1 MSQRLWKAARAAV
14 IAVALAGSAAPAAPV
29 PTEAKPGESP
39 VSKARKALDQ
49 KITAKAEGK
58 TLTEAIELLKDIAKV
73 DIALDTSTIQMLGM
87 DPDQAIITFDFKGV
101 TLKEGLK
108 TAFAS
113 MNLRCGVTATGIV
126 VSTDEGLTV
135 RQLRHRVNLDIDG
148 KSLAEVLKSLAEE
161 SGASV
166 SIDPRAKKAAEE
178 KITLKLDDAPL
189 ESAVRLAANVGG
201 LSVVRMSNLL
211 FVTTDAN
218 AEKLRPDADKPVG
231 PTPGNPIFGGVER
244 GFGAPGGGAVPL
256 PEKALPPPSLEIT
269 PPEVKK

>member
-1 MSQRLWKAARAAV
+1 MSQRLWKATRAV
-14 IAVALAGSAAPAAPV
+14 VLAVALAASAARAAPV

-49 KITAKAEGK
+49 KITAKAESK
-58 TLTEAIELLKDIAKV
+58 TLTEAIELLKEVAKV
-73 DIALDTSTIQMLGM
+73 DIALDTTTIQMLGL
-87 DPDQAIITFDFKGV
+87 DPNQAIITFDFKGV

-113 MNLRCGVTATGIV
+113 MNLRCGITATGIV

-135 RQLRHRVNLDIDG
+135 RQLRHRVNLDAEG
-148 KSLAEVLKSLAEE
+148 KSLAEVLKLLAEE
-161 SGASV
+161 TGANV
-166 SIDPRAKKAAEE
+166 SIDPRAKKAADE

-201 LSVVRMSNLL
+201 LSVVRMSNIL

-218 AEKLRPDADKPVG
+218 AEKLRPDADRPVG
-231 PTPGNPIFGGVER
+231 PTPGNPIFGGIDG
-244 GFGAPGGGAVPL
+244 GFGGGGGGAANP
-256 PEKALPPPSLEIT
+256 PPQAIPPDALPPP
-269 PPEVKK
+269 VVGKK